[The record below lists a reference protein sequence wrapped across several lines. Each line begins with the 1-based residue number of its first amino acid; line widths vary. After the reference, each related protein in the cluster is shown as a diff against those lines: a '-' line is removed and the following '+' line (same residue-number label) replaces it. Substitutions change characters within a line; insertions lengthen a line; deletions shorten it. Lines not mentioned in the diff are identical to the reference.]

1 MIKTLSAL
9 KDILEQNT
17 ILECNAIQLSQCY
30 LLKLKMARP
39 TLLLEKNNYCMKHCV
54 DNFDLPKG
62 TESLVLLVTASYNI
76 DRKPTGSKFWHIN
89 Y

>member
-1 MIKTLSAL
+1 MQYNTTEPMLFFETQNGKAYSTSWKKQWLSETL
-9 KDILEQNT
+9 
-17 ILECNAIQLSQCY
+17 C
-30 LLKLKMARP
+30 
-39 TLLLEKNNYCMKHCV
+39 

>member
-1 MIKTLSAL
+1 
-9 KDILEQNT
+9 
-17 ILECNAIQLSQCY
+17 
-30 LLKLKMARP
+30 
-39 TLLLEKNNYCMKHCV
+39 MKHCV